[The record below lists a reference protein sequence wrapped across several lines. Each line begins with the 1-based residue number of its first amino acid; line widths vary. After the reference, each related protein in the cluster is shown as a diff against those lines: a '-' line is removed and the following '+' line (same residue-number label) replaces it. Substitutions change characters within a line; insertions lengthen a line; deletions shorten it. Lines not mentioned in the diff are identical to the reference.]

1 MPRGACRL
9 GVLVVLR
16 TGPHACR
23 AMVGMRLM
31 EPLRPGREGGGK
43 VADGPTLRRAGPVPF
58 KDALSPPVFLSW
70 TALPAD
76 QQGPSVVSCGRS
88 TSSRC
93 KRYVSDP
100 DVERRRRALCTTHL
114 PTCRAHNDNPRAT
127 TIFTHSKHN
136 GPGGAPKRTTR
147 AIVRGGS
154 KLEVDSTRGADS
166 HKSAAPDRP
175 QLLGLTS

>member
-1 MPRGACRL
+1 M
-9 GVLVVLR
+9 LR

-23 AMVGMRLM
+23 AMVGTRLM

-114 PTCRAHNDNPRAT
+114 STCRAHNDNPRRAT

-154 KLEVDSTRGADS
+154 KLEVDSMRGADS

>member
-1 MPRGACRL
+1 MSRRCSGRAPDGSPRLPGDGRDALDGATATWPRR
-9 GVLVVLR
+9 GW
-16 TGPHACR
+16 
-23 AMVGMRLM
+23 
-31 EPLRPGREGGGK
+31 K

-114 PTCRAHNDNPRAT
+114 STCRAHNDNPRAT

-147 AIVRGGS
+147 AIARGGS
-154 KLEVDSTRGADS
+154 KLEVDSMRGADS